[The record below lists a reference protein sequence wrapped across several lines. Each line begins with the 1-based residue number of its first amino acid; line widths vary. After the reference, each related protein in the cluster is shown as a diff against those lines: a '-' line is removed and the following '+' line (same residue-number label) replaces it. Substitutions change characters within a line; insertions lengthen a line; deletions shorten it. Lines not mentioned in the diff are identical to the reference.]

1 MTGELTGSTA
11 TIWTSGLRL
20 LSTSPQPVIV
30 PPVPT
35 PQTRMS
41 IWPSVSRQISSA
53 VVRRWISGLAGFLNC
68 WGMKALGVVLTIS
81 SALRTAPGIPSAAG
95 VSTISA
101 PKALSS
107 RRRSRLMLSGIVTI
121 SL

>member
-1 MTGELTGSTA
+1 M
-11 TIWTSGLRL
+11 
-20 LSTSPQPVIV
+20 IV

-35 PQTRMS
+35 PLTKMS
-41 IWPSVSRQISSA
+41 ILPSVSRQISSA

-68 WGMKALGVVLTIS
+68 WGMYAFGRVLDQLLGL
-81 SALRTAPGIPSAAG
+81 ADRTRHPLGG
-95 VSTISA
+95 RRQHDLG

-121 SL
+121 SR